1 MRAYVQ
7 NKHAD
12 HERNLCDNEQAAEG
26 NSLGICALLRR
37 FQLLQE
43 KIQFKHI

>member
-7 NKHAD
+7 NRHAD
-12 HERNLCDNEQAAEG
+12 HERNLCDNEQDAEE
-26 NSLGICALLRR
+26 NSLDSSALLRR

-43 KIQFKHI
+43 IIQFKHI